1 MKIET
6 KSRRLATDYMSKK
19 NKNKNKN
26 EKINKNNIDKKGKGI
41 ESNE

>member
-6 KSRRLATDYMSKK
+6 KSRRLAIDYISK
-19 NKNKNKN
+19 KNKNKN
-26 EKINKNNIDKKGKGI
+26 EKINKNNIDKKRKGV